1 MRPCCRT
8 PRGAR
13 PEESLAGAAAENAV
27 TPPLRAVLRYAGR
40 YRRRYLIGYACLIGG
55 TICSLAI
62 PWTIKQA
69 IEALERDAP
78 TAPLGSFVAA
88 IVALAILNG
97 VVRLGSRFSII
108 GAAQRVEFDVRND
121 LYASMQGFSPASIA
135 ERGTGDLMT
144 RASSDVSA
152 VKQLVGFGG
161 LSLVSTTLAY
171 GGAIVAMLA
180 IDPWLTLWAMSPYP
194 ILVVLATRFNSSVHE
209 RADAQQTQ
217 LSALSSVV
225 QEHLAGMAVVR
236 AYAMEHRA
244 EATFGAANAEFLR
257 RSLALAR
264 VEAQFSPMMSL
275 IAGVGILVV
284 LWAGGRA
291 VLEGRIT
298 LGALVAFNGYL
309 AYLAWPTIALGWTL
323 SIVRRGLTSMGRI
336 QEVVTTKS
344 QHEPTDAPRP
354 LEGTP
359 DIRFKDLTFAYGDR
373 TPVLR
378 DVSFEVRSGETVAVV
393 GPTGSGKS
401 TLGLLLARLWEPPRG
416 TVFLGGRDVL
426 ELDRGV
432 LRASIGFV
440 PQEAFLFS
448 RSILENVTLGRDA
461 VPVEV
466 ARDAAVTSGIAAEV
480 EGFREGFG
488 TVVGERGLTVSGGQR
503 QRLALARALAGAPTV
518 LVLDDVFA
526 SVDAAKEEEIVA
538 NLAREAAGRTVLLI
552 THRLRA
558 ARAASRV
565 VVLVEGRVVEQ
576 GTHDDLVR
584 AGGVYTRLWRIQQLE
599 EEIARA

>member
-1 MRPCCRT
+1 
-8 PRGAR
+8 
-13 PEESLAGAAAENAV
+13 
-27 TPPLRAVLRYAGR
+27 LRAVARYAAR
-40 YRRRYLIGYACLIGG
+40 YRRRYLAGYACLVTG
-55 TICSLAI
+55 TGLSLAI

-69 IEALERDAP
+69 IDALEREAA
-78 TAPLGSFVAA
+78 TAPLGGFAA
-88 IVALAILNG
+88 VIVALAVLNG
-97 VVRLGSRFSII
+97 IVRLGSRFAII
-108 GAAQRVEFDVRND
+108 GAAQRVEFDLRNA
-121 LYASMQGFSPASIA
+121 LYASMQAFSPATIA
-135 ERGTGDLMT
+135 ARGTGDLMA

-161 LSLVSTTLAY
+161 LSLASTTLAY
-171 GGAIVAMLA
+171 GGAIAAMLA
-180 IDPWLTLWAMSPYP
+180 VDPWLTVWAMSPFP
-194 ILVVLATRFNSSVHE
+194 VLLVLATRFNAEVHD
-209 RADAQQTQ
+209 RAEAQQAQ
-217 LSALSSVV
+217 LGVLSGVV

-236 AYAMEHRA
+236 AYAMERRA
-244 EATFGAANAEFLR
+244 EAAFGAANAEFLR
-257 RSLALAR
+257 RSMALGR
-264 VEAQFSPMMSL
+264 MEAQFSPLMSL

-291 VLEGRIT
+291 VLDGRIT

-336 QEVVTTKS
+336 QEIVGAR
-344 QHEPTDAPRP
+344 PTADPREGGP
-354 LEGTP
+354 LAAVP
-359 DIRFKDLTFAYGDR
+359 DIRFERLTFAYGDR
-373 TPVLR
+373 APVLR

-401 TLGLLLARLWEPPRG
+401 TLGLVLARLWEPPVG
-416 TVFLGGRDVL
+416 TVFLGGRDVR
-426 ELDRGV
+426 ELDRST
-432 LRASIGFV
+432 LRESVGFV

-448 RSILENVTLGRDA
+448 RSILDNVTLGRDE
-461 VPVEV
+461 VPAAV
-466 ARDAAVTSGIAAEV
+466 ARRAADASGIAAEV
-480 EGFREGFG
+480 EGFPEGFE

-503 QRLALARALAGAPTV
+503 QRLALARALAGGPSA

-538 NLAREAAGRTVLLI
+538 NLAREAAGRTVLLM

-565 VVLVEGRVVEQ
+565 IVLVEGRVVEQ
-576 GTHDDLVR
+576 GPHEELLR
-584 AGGVYTRLWRIQQLE
+584 AGGVYARLWRIQQLE